1 MNALS
6 KDFLADVLPSQA
18 FSQAEHASVGAL
30 GPQPLIRT
38 GRLTLRR
45 PEARDAGAIAAALAN
60 YRVSKMLTQVPQP
73 YHLEDAE
80 DWLGWLADAA
90 KGAWVFAITLGGV
103 RAILSPVAEAAN
115 SNVADRLIGVVA
127 IERRASHG
135 RDGWHIGYWLEES
148 QWGKG
153 IMTEAVNAAVARFFA
168 AHMGEPLYSAV
179 IPDNPASL
187 RLQGKLGFD
196 ITGVAEAYCVARA
209 EMVRLITTELTFGGY
224 MPT

>member
-6 KDFLADVLPSQA
+6 KDFLRDLPPA
-18 FSQAEHASVGAL
+18 LLAPERVAAL

-45 PEARDAGAIAAALAN
+45 PEARDAEAIAAALSN
-60 YRVSKMLTQVPQP
+60 YRVAKMLTRVPQP
-73 YHLEDAE
+73 YHVDDAVE
-80 DWLGWLADAA
+80 WLDGLTDRGLSGWF
-90 KGAWVFAITLGGV
+90 FAITLGGV
-103 RAILSPVAEAAN
+103 RAILSPGTEAAN
-115 SNVADRLIGVVA
+115 VNLADRLIGFIS
-127 IERRASHG
+127 IEWRDGDG
-135 RDGWHIGYWLEES
+135 REGWHIGFWLDES

-153 IMTEAVNAAVARFFA
+153 IMSEAVNAVVARFFS
-168 AHMGEPLYSAV
+168 AHMGETLYAAAV
-179 IPDNPASL
+179 VDNPASL

-196 ITGVAEAYCVARA
+196 ITGVAEAYSMARA